1 MNGWLVSTIYGSV
14 YILVTVKNYS
24 SFFETISSKGKIYIK
39 KLNGG
44 GISIESKHE
53 AIIDLRENGYFLFVR
68 PKGRVVLAKEEIKGI
83 VPIKMENAFFN
94 NILYL

>member
-14 YILVTVKNYS
+14 YILVAVKNYS

-53 AIIDLRENGYFLFVR
+53 AIIDLRENGYFIFVR

-83 VPIKMENAFFN
+83 VPIKMEKCFF
-94 NILYL
+94 

>member
-14 YILVTVKNYS
+14 YILVAVKNYS

-53 AIIDLRENGYFLFVR
+53 AIIDLRENGYFIFVR
-68 PKGRVVLAKEEIKGI
+68 FKG
-83 VPIKMENAFFN
+83 
-94 NILYL
+94 

>member
-14 YILVTVKNYS
+14 YILVAVKNYS

-39 KLNGG
+39 KLNCG

-53 AIIDLRENGYFLFVR
+53 AIIDLRENGYFIFVR

-83 VPIKMENAFFN
+83 VPIKMEKCFFK
-94 NILYL
+94 